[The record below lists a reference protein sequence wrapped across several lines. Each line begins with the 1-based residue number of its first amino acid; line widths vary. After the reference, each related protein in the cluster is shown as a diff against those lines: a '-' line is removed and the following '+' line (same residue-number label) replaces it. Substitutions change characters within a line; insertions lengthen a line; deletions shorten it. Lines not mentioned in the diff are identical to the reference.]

1 MSTVTQTRS
10 ADTRRARRAL
20 ATTDSISLAP
30 RAAREA
36 VGRRT
41 GIEPVAVGVAR
52 SPLWSAI
59 AVAGLVA
66 LVAAGSLPV
75 IAGFLSIPL

>member
-1 MSTVTQTRS
+1 MSTTMQTRS
-10 ADTRRARRAL
+10 ATRRSSRHTIAVA
-20 ATTDSISLAP
+20 DSISLAP

-36 VGRRT
+36 IGRPT

-52 SPLWSAI
+52 SPLWGAI

-75 IAGFLSIPL
+75 IADLLSIPL

>member
-1 MSTVTQTRS
+1 MSTMTQTRT
-10 ADTRRARRAL
+10 AGPRRARRAAL
-20 ATTDSISLAP
+20 TADQISLAP

-36 VGRRT
+36 VGRAT

-52 SPLWSAI
+52 SPLWRDI

-66 LVAAGSLPV
+66 LVAAGSLAV
-75 IAGFLSIPL
+75 IAELLSLPL

>member
-1 MSTVTQTRS
+1 MSTTHTRS
-10 ADTRRARRAL
+10 AAPRSSRHAIVVGDA
-20 ATTDSISLAP
+20 ISLAP

-36 VGRRT
+36 VGRPT

-52 SPLWSAI
+52 SPLWGAI

-75 IAGFLSIPL
+75 IADFLSIPL